1 MVETET
7 EEEGTTAVGRSG
19 NMGFAGQFMG
29 FPAAW
34 GVGGWRTCRTC
45 RTSRIPLAF

>member
-1 MVETET
+1 MVETETET

-34 GVGGWRTCRTC
+34 GVGW
-45 RTSRIPLAF
+45 LEDM